1 MAQMK
6 YLNLPLKLH
15 KWGLHVLHWL
25 LYSYLWN
32 PTNRTPKIEY
42 SKIFFLTEN
51 SKALLQS
58 YSKHD
63 QVCNSNTPFLVVTCP
78 SYSYYCSDE
87 TPWFKKKVWEK
98 GFIWL
103 TPPQHLYINGESQK
117 SSSNR
122 VGTCRHEVM
131 QQPWRYTADWVVPH
145 DFLSPVVVP
154 STIGWTLLSWSLI
167 KKLPYTQVLLR
178 YVSIEVLFFQVT
190 LTFIK

>member
-1 MAQMK
+1 MRPPCSAWTFIFLSMK
-6 YLNLPLKLH
+6 STKQNTKN
-15 KWGLHVLHWL
+15 W
-25 LYSYLWN
+25 
-32 PTNRTPKIEY
+32 IFED
-42 SKIFFLTEN
+42 FFLTEN

-58 YSKHD
+58 YSEHD

-78 SYSYYCSDE
+78 SYSYYCSDG

-131 QQPWRYTADWVVPH
+131 QQPWRDTEERVAPH
-145 DFLSPVVVP
+145 DFLSPVIVP
-154 STIGWTLLSWSLI
+154 LTIGWTLRLDH
-167 KKLPYTQVLLR
+167 
-178 YVSIEVLFFQVT
+178 
-190 LTFIK
+190 

>member
-1 MAQMK
+1 MFCMDFYILIYEIQQTEHQK
-6 YLNLPLKLH
+6 LNI
-15 KWGLHVLHWL
+15 
-25 LYSYLWN
+25 
-32 PTNRTPKIEY
+32 RRF
-42 SKIFFLTEN
+42 FFLIQN

-103 TPPQHLYINGESQK
+103 TPPQHLYLNGESQK

-122 VGTCRHEVM
+122 GGTCRHKVI
-131 QQPWRYTADWVVPH
+131 QQPWRDTADWVVPH
-145 DFLSPVVVP
+145 GFLSPVIVP
-154 STIGWTLLSWSLI
+154 PTIGWTLPSWSLI

-178 YVSIEVLFFQVT
+178 YVFNRGSLLSGNSSFYQVV
-190 LTFIK
+190 KK